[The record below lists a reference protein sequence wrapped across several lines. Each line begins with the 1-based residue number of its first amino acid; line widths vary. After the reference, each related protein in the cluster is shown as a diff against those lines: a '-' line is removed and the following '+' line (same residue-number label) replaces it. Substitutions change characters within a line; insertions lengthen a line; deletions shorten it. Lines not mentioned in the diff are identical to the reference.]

1 MVSIKAKHQK
11 ASANYQRKQVQHVAA
26 FRQRAVGVARQ
37 PAQLAL
43 QKFGN
48 AKHQHKSN
56 CHHQQVMH
64 AAQRRYANAKRQ
76 RDNRVAFFSVHGK
89 HMPDAGFACVG
100 KVDDKNYHK
109 SARCHAHGNQRRRQE
124 LWVNGKVRRYLQ

>member
-26 FRQRAVGVARQ
+26 LRQRAV
-37 PAQLAL
+37 
-43 QKFGN
+43 
-48 AKHQHKSN
+48 AKYKYKSN

-76 RDNRVAFFSVHGK
+76 RDNRVAFFSIHGK
-89 HMPDAGFACVG
+89 HMPDAGFARIG
-100 KVDDKNYHK
+100 KVNDKNYHK